1 MEEIIRLFPKGIQV
15 QIEKH
20 IAGRWNELQE
30 IRCRL
35 NKQVEVIYNAKN
47 EWVTD
52 VTLTKQAFTYMVN
65 QLSEF
70 SLYRMEDELRE
81 GYITIEGGHRIGIA
95 GKVNTLQGAV
105 KAIQHITFLNIRV
118 AKEKIGCAD
127 NIMPSIYHRGYVNTL
142 FVGSPQSGKTTLLR
156 DTARQIASG
165 WNGVAAKKVG
175 IVDERSEIAG
185 SIKGVP
191 QHNIGIRADVMDAC
205 PKAEGMM
212 MMIRSM
218 SPEVLIV
225 DEIGSQK
232 DVQALLEAINA
243 GVIIISSI
251 HGRSLE
257 ELKKRPSLHKLFEQ
271 QVFQR
276 VILLER
282 KRVPGLIKNIYNEY
296 GENILRITGDKPYA
310 MDRGNSLHPNNHLGR
325 VRME

>member
-1 MEEIIRLFPKGIQV
+1 MEEIIRLFPNGLQASIQ
-15 QIEKH
+15 KK

-35 NKQVEVIYNAKN
+35 NRPIEIILNSAN
-47 EWVTD
+47 EWCTAI
-52 VTLTKQAFTYMVN
+52 TLTKQDFTYMVN

-95 GKVNTLQGAV
+95 GKVNTIQGIV
-105 KAIQHITFLNIRV
+105 KAIQYITFLNIRV
-118 AKEKIGCAD
+118 AKEKVGCAD
-127 NIMPSIYHRGYVNTL
+127 KLMSYIFQGDYLNTL
-142 FVGSPQSGKTTLLR
+142 FVGAPQTGKTTLLR
-156 DTARQIASG
+156 DTARQIATG
-165 WNGVAAKKVG
+165 WKQITAKKVG

-191 QHNIGIRADVMDAC
+191 QHNVGNRTDVMDAC

-218 SPEVLIV
+218 SPEVLVV

-243 GVIIISSI
+243 GVIIISTI
-251 HGRSLE
+251 HGNSLE
-257 ELKKRPSLHKLFEQ
+257 ELRKRPSLYQLFDQ
-271 QVFQR
+271 HVFQR
-276 VILLER
+276 FILLDR
-282 KRVPGLIKNIYNEY
+282 KLDPGQINTVYNEY
-296 GENILRITGDKPYA
+296 GEIISKVMEDRPHA
-310 MDRGNSLHPNNHLGR
+310 MDWGTSSRHDKHMGR
-325 VRME
+325 I

>member
-1 MEEIIRLFPKGIQV
+1 MKEIIRLFPEGLQAPL
-15 QIEKH
+15 QKH

-35 NKQVEVIYNAKN
+35 NKQLEIILNTRN
-47 EWVTD
+47 EWDTAI
-52 VTLTKQAFTYMVN
+52 TLTKQDFTYMVN

-95 GKVNTLQGAV
+95 GKVNTMQGAV

-118 AKEKIGCAD
+118 AKERIGCAD
-127 NIMPSIYHRGYVNTL
+127 KIMPSLYHQDYLNTL
-142 FVGSPQSGKTTLLR
+142 FVGPPQTGKTTLLR

-165 WNGVAAKKVG
+165 WKNISARKVG

-191 QHNIGIRADVMDAC
+191 QHNIGPRADVMDAC

-218 SPEVLIV
+218 SPEVLVV
-225 DEIGSQK
+225 DEIGSKK

-251 HGRSLE
+251 HGKSLE
-257 ELKKRPSLHKLFEQ
+257 ELKKRPSLYNLFEQ
-271 QVFQR
+271 HVFQR
-276 VILLER
+276 FILLDR
-282 KRVPGLIKNIYNEY
+282 KQIPGQVSKVYNEY
-296 GENILRITGDKPYA
+296 GEIISEVTEDRPHA
-310 MDRGNSLHPNNHLGR
+310 MDWGTSFRHNEHMGR
-325 VRME
+325 I